1 MSSEFARKKKLERPI
16 YIRNIDGTFNHKRP
30 IEYTVE
36 MKSFYRG
43 HKERTEINMIG
54 DQKCSIILE
63 IPQLIYYNPEINW
76 KTGKV
81 KIMRCSD
88 KCGKQ

>member
-54 DQKCSIILE
+54 D
-63 IPQLIYYNPEINW
+63 
-76 KTGKV
+76 
-81 KIMRCSD
+81 
-88 KCGKQ
+88 